1 MCGGADMSDKNID
14 LSDKNHGD
22 AVVSNDSLHFPR
34 SGIYAILSMIDYLQ
48 PQLAHF
54 NSAAGH
60 LLQMCKAEL
69 LRKLAMEATTSALGN
84 GPAQINADFASLS
97 QAYSSDAARKIT
109 MAKTARDNTLSIAR
123 HINQA
128 RIDIA
133 ANRVKE
139 RISFVKELGR
149 GAQISSQQELSGH
162 LTFEAADGRR
172 HGGRGGC

>member
-1 MCGGADMSDKNID
+1 VTI
-14 LSDKNHGD
+14 
-22 AVVSNDSLHFPR
+22 VSNDSLHFPR
-34 SGIYAILSMIDYLQ
+34 SGIYAILSMID
-48 PQLAHF
+48 
-54 NSAAGH
+54 
-60 LLQMCKAEL
+60 EL
-69 LRKLAMEATTSALGN
+69 LRKLAMEATTSVLGN

-109 MAKTARDNTLSIAR
+109 MAKTARDDALSIAR

-128 RIDIA
+128 RLDIA

-139 RISFVKELGR
+139 RTSFVKELAR
-149 GAQISSQQELSGH
+149 GAHISSQQELSGH